1 MPAEIVEKLP
11 EPALLRPSRW
21 PEGCGALM
29 TTRAGGVGTGPFAT
43 LNLRAQDGHPDD
55 AVAVAENRR
64 RFAATLAAAPVFLE
78 QVHGTR
84 VVRLEAADA
93 AHGLPPPRADASIS
107 TVPGVACTVLVAD
120 CLPVLFAT
128 RDGRAVGAAHAGWRG
143 LAGGVLEATVGALR
157 EAAHAAPED
166 IVAWLGACIGPGAF
180 EVGDDVREAFE
191 ADETRHFRAAPPRDG
206 RRKWLADL
214 PALAMGRLRRLGLAE
229 IEACGLCTVSDASRF
244 FSFRRDALT
253 GRLAAAVWIDAV

>member
-1 MPAEIVEKLP
+1 MPAEIVAKLP
-11 EPALLRPSRW
+11 EAALLRPSRW

-29 TTRAGGVGTGPFAT
+29 TTRAGGASIGPFAT
-43 LNLRAQDGHPDD
+43 LNLRAQDGHADD

-84 VVRLEAADA
+84 VVRLEAGDA
-93 AHGLPPPRADASIS
+93 AHGQPVPRADASI
-107 TVPGVACTVLVAD
+107 TTAPGIACTVLVAD

-128 RDGRAVGAAHAGWRG
+128 RDARAVGAAHAGWRG

-157 EAAHAAPED
+157 EATGAAPGD

-180 EVGDDVREAFE
+180 EVGDDVREAFD
-191 ADETRHFRAAPPRDG
+191 ADETRHFRAAPG
-206 RRKWLADL
+206 REGKRKWFADL
-214 PALAMGRLRRLGLAE
+214 PALAHGRLRRLGLVD
-229 IEACGLCTVSDASRF
+229 IEACGLCTASDASRF
-244 FSFRRDALT
+244 FSYRRDGLT
-253 GRLAAAVWIDAV
+253 GRLAAAAWIDAV